1 MTQKNYRSNWNEMS
15 SSDLKLELDMY
26 RRWLDKVGATDK
38 QMNRLKI
45 MEEIYLKK
53 LNKEFS
59 LFNLKGE

>member
-15 SSDLKLELDMY
+15 SSDLKLELDIY

-45 MEEIYLKK
+45 MEEMYLKK